1 MCFQEC
7 TEWKKGAADLSLPT
21 VCINNMDHLA
31 SYVEVVKDATQE
43 LRDLILSSYR
53 EKMSP
58 TWKHEECR
66 SSPPTYIEE
75 MVKRLRH
82 QRAVVCLS
90 N

>member
-31 SYVEVVKDATQE
+31 SYVEVVVDATQE

-53 EKMSP
+53 EKTSP
-58 TWKHEECR
+58 TYKPEECR
-66 SSPPTYIEE
+66 SSPLTYIKE
-75 MVKRLRH
+75 MVKRLRD
-82 QRAVVCLS
+82 QRVGVSLR